1 MPQFHWTG
9 QTRNGQTASGTID
22 APSKEAAV
30 SALRRQ
36 NVMVTSISSRE
47 GVASS
52 SVGQRLARV
61 VLGLALLGGATLM
74 GMISKGARIQCA
86 RSGAAY
92 DCTIDTTMA
101 GLRTLYTENT
111 RGARSVTVETR
122 VGRGKRATRSSR
134 LVITGD
140 GRPLATEWMQSV
152 MPASE
157 HVAREINQAFAQ
169 QKPSVDAWQIEA
181 APAAVA
187 LVLGIIGLWLLVRSV
202 RPS

>member
-1 MPQFHWTG
+1 MPQFHWSG
-9 QTRNGQTASGTID
+9 RTRNGQTASGTID

-30 SALRRQ
+30 NALRAQ
-36 NVMVTSISSRE
+36 NVMVTSISTRE
-47 GVASS
+47 GAGSS
-52 SVGQRLARV
+52 GVGQRLARV

-101 GLRTLYTENT
+101 GIRTLYTENT
-111 RGARSVTVETR
+111 RGARSVTVETH
-122 VGRGKRATRSSR
+122 VGRGKRATKSSR
-134 LVITGD
+134 LVFTGD
-140 GRPLATEWMQSV
+140 ARPLATEWMQSV

-169 QKPSVDAWQIEA
+169 QKASVDAWQIEA

-187 LVLGIIGLWLLVRSV
+187 LILGIIGLWILMRSL
-202 RPS
+202 RPA